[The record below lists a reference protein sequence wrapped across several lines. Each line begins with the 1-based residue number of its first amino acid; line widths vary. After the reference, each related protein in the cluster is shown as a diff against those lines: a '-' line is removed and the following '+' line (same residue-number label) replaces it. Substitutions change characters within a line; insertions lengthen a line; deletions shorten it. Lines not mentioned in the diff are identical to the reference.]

1 MEITSWKFC
10 RGECPGAE
18 QQDYDDV
25 RWETVCVP
33 HDWSIEGSFR
43 EDEAAGGSGGY
54 LPTGIGW
61 YRTTFAVEAPSG
73 EAKVFL
79 GFDGVYRCAQIWVNG
94 HLAGRHAN
102 GYTGYLLDIT
112 PRGSDAGTELSGRSS
127 GQLASAGIEMV
138 YGFRVVSERASDRY
152 RPTSFPALWRAG
164 GDARR
169 ITSDL
174 AMPLAEAV
182 ILNEAPDAIEFLPLY
197 NTILDPQGEHV
208 TTTETLY
215 RLRAG
220 EEVRLLDE
228 LLRIQAPK
236 LWSTEDPQVYTLKS
250 SIWVDGQQVNSRLLH
265 LGSGRQRLRQGKV
278 LS

>member
-79 GFDGVYRCAQIWVNG
+79 GLMECTGVRRYGSMDIWQ
-94 HLAGRHAN
+94 
-102 GYTGYLLDIT
+102 D
-112 PRGSDAGTELSGRSS
+112 
-127 GQLASAGIEMV
+127 
-138 YGFRVVSERASDRY
+138 
-152 RPTSFPALWRAG
+152 
-164 GDARR
+164 
-169 ITSDL
+169 
-174 AMPLAEAV
+174 AMPMD
-182 ILNEAPDAIEFLPLY
+182 I
-197 NTILDPQGEHV
+197 QGISWISPP
-208 TTTETLY
+208 
-215 RLRAG
+215 G
-220 EEVRLLDE
+220 F
-228 LLRIQAPK
+228 
-236 LWSTEDPQVYTLKS
+236 
-250 SIWVDGQQVNSRLLH
+250 
-265 LGSGRQRLRQGKV
+265 
-278 LS
+278 